1 MANPKRRL
9 SRARRGNRRAHL
21 VLERAQLVKCTHCGV
36 MIRPHTVCAACG
48 YYRGRQVVLAAGN

>member
-21 VLERAQLVKCTHCGV
+21 VLTRTQLVKCTHCGV
-36 MIRPHTVCAACG
+36 MIRPHTICAGCG
-48 YYRGRQVVLAAGN
+48 YYRGRQVILTASD